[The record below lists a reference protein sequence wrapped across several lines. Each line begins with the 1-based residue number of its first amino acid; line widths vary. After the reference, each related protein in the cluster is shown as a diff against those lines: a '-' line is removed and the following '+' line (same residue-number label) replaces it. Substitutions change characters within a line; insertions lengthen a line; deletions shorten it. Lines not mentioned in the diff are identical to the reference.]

1 MSNVNETLKERG
13 KVYGD
18 YKGGSEF
25 RANVMELIADR
36 YAKVNHGGMPA
47 IHMVY
52 VYDIVN
58 KLSRLAVTP
67 YHIDTWHDI
76 AGYATLVEKALRK
89 AEKQEQEQEAAQEVD
104 ADDEYIKEFMDFVS
118 ALTGEDSD
126 ITQLARE
133 AYDEYK
139 KEKENEQGKN

>member
-1 MSNVNETLKERG
+1 MSEVNETLKERG

-25 RANVMELIADR
+25 RANVMELIVDR

-76 AGYATLVEKALRK
+76 AGYATLVEKAFKK
-89 AEKQEQEQEAAQEVD
+89 AEKQEQDQEAD
-104 ADDEYIKEFMDFVS
+104 ADDVYIKEFMDFVA

-126 ITQLARE
+126 ITQLAKE

>member
-25 RANVMELIADR
+25 RANVMELIVDR

-89 AEKQEQEQEAAQEVD
+89 AEKQEQEQEAD
-104 ADDEYIKEFMDFVS
+104 ADDEYIKDFMDFVS
-118 ALTGEDSD
+118 ALTGENSD
-126 ITQLARE
+126 ITQLAKE
-133 AYDEYK
+133 AYEEYK
-139 KEKENEQGKN
+139 KEQENEQSKN

>member
-25 RANVMELIADR
+25 RANVMELIVDR

-89 AEKQEQEQEAAQEVD
+89 AEKQEQEQEAD

-126 ITQLARE
+126 ITQLAKE

-139 KEKENEQGKN
+139 KEKENEQSKN

>member
-25 RANVMELIADR
+25 RANVMELIIDR
-36 YAKVNHGGMPA
+36 YAKVNHGGMLA

-89 AEKQEQEQEAAQEVD
+89 AEKQEQEQEAD
-104 ADDEYIKEFMDFVS
+104 ADDVYIKEFMDFVS

-126 ITQLARE
+126 ITQLAKE

-139 KEKENEQGKN
+139 KEKENEQSKN

>member
-1 MSNVNETLKERG
+1 MNNVNETLKERG

-25 RANVMELIADR
+25 RANVMELIINR
-36 YAKVNHGGMPA
+36 YAEVNHGGMPA

-89 AEKQEQEQEAAQEVD
+89 AEKQEQDQEAD
-104 ADDEYIKEFMDFVS
+104 ADDVYIKEFMDFVS

-126 ITQLARE
+126 ITQLAKE

>member
-1 MSNVNETLKERG
+1 MMSNVNETLKERG

-25 RANVMELIADR
+25 RANVMELIVDR

-76 AGYATLVEKALRK
+76 AGYATLVEKAFRK
-89 AEKQEQEQEAAQEVD
+89 AEKQEQEAE
-104 ADDEYIKEFMDFVS
+104 ADDVYIKEFMDFVS

-126 ITQLARE
+126 ITQLAKE

-139 KEKENEQGKN
+139 KEKENEQSKN

>member
-1 MSNVNETLKERG
+1 MSEVKETLKERG

-25 RANVMELIADR
+25 RANVMKLIIDR
-36 YAKVNHGGMPA
+36 YAEVNHGGMPA

-52 VYDIVN
+52 LYDIVN
-58 KLSRLAVTP
+58 KLSRLASTP
-67 YHIDTWHDI
+67 DHIDTWHDI
-76 AGYATLVEKALRK
+76 AGYATLAEEAFKKV
-89 AEKQEQEQEAAQEVD
+89 EKQEQEQEA
-104 ADDEYIKEFMDFVS
+104 DDVYIKEFMDFVS

-126 ITQLARE
+126 ITQLAKE

>member
-25 RANVMELIADR
+25 RANVMELIVDR
-36 YAKVNHGGMPA
+36 YTKVNHGGMPA

-76 AGYATLVEKALRK
+76 AGYATLVEKAFRK
-89 AEKQEQEQEAAQEVD
+89 AEKQEQEQEAD

-118 ALTGEDSD
+118 ALTGEDSN
-126 ITQLARE
+126 ITQLAKE

-139 KEKENEQGKN
+139 KEKENEQSKN

>member
-25 RANVMELIADR
+25 RANVMELIVDR

-89 AEKQEQEQEAAQEVD
+89 AEKQEQEQEA
-104 ADDEYIKEFMDFVS
+104 DDEYIKDFMDFVS
-118 ALTGEDSD
+118 ALTGEDSN
-126 ITQLARE
+126 ITQLAKE

>member
-25 RANVMELIADR
+25 RANVMELIVDR

-89 AEKQEQEQEAAQEVD
+89 AEKQEQEQEVD

-118 ALTGEDSD
+118 ALTGENSD
-126 ITQLARE
+126 ITQLAKE

-139 KEKENEQGKN
+139 KEKENEQSKN

>member
-25 RANVMELIADR
+25 RAKVMELIVDR
-36 YAKVNHGGMPA
+36 YAEVNHGGMPA

-76 AGYATLVEKALRK
+76 AGYATLVEKAFKK
-89 AEKQEQEQEAAQEVD
+89 AEKQEQEQEAD
-104 ADDEYIKEFMDFVS
+104 ADDVYIKEFMDFVS
-118 ALTGEDSD
+118 ALTGDDSD
-126 ITQLARE
+126 ITQLAKE

>member
-1 MSNVNETLKERG
+1 MSNVNETLKDRG

-25 RANVMELIADR
+25 RANVMELIVDR

-89 AEKQEQEQEAAQEVD
+89 AEKQEQDQEAD
-104 ADDEYIKEFMDFVS
+104 ADDEYIKDFMEFVS
-118 ALTGEDSD
+118 ALTGENSD
-126 ITQLARE
+126 ITQLAKE

>member
-25 RANVMELIADR
+25 RANVMELIVDR

-89 AEKQEQEQEAAQEVD
+89 AEKQEQDQEAD
-104 ADDEYIKEFMDFVS
+104 ADDVYIKEFMDFVS

-126 ITQLARE
+126 ITQLAKE

-139 KEKENEQGKN
+139 KEKENEQSKN

>member
-89 AEKQEQEQEAAQEVD
+89 AEKQEQEQEA
-104 ADDEYIKEFMDFVS
+104 DDVYIKEFMDFVS
-118 ALTGEDSD
+118 ALTGEDSN
-126 ITQLARE
+126 ITQLAKE

>member
-25 RANVMELIADR
+25 RANVMELIVDR

-76 AGYATLVEKALRK
+76 AGYATLVEKALKK
-89 AEKQEQEQEAAQEVD
+89 AEKQEQDQEAD
-104 ADDEYIKEFMDFVS
+104 ADDVYIKEFMDFVS

-126 ITQLARE
+126 ITQLAKE

-139 KEKENEQGKN
+139 KEKENEQSKN

>member
-25 RANVMELIADR
+25 RANVMELIINR
-36 YAKVNHGGMPA
+36 YAEVNHGGMPA

-89 AEKQEQEQEAAQEVD
+89 AEKQEQEQEAD
-104 ADDEYIKEFMDFVS
+104 ADDVYIKEFMDFVS
-118 ALTGEDSD
+118 ALTGKDSD
-126 ITQLARE
+126 ITQLAKE

>member
-1 MSNVNETLKERG
+1 MSEVNETLKERG

-25 RANVMELIADR
+25 RANVMELIVDR

-89 AEKQEQEQEAAQEVD
+89 AEKQEQDQEVD
-104 ADDEYIKEFMDFVS
+104 ADDVYIKEFMDFVS
-118 ALTGEDSD
+118 ALTGENSD
-126 ITQLARE
+126 ITQLAKE

>member
-25 RANVMELIADR
+25 RASVMELIADR

-89 AEKQEQEQEAAQEVD
+89 AEKQEQDQEAD
-104 ADDEYIKEFMDFVS
+104 ADDVYIKEFMDFVS
-118 ALTGEDSD
+118 ALTGENSD
-126 ITQLARE
+126 ITQLAKE

-139 KEKENEQGKN
+139 KEQENEQGKN

>member
-1 MSNVNETLKERG
+1 MNNVNETLKERG

-25 RANVMELIADR
+25 RANVMELIVDR

-76 AGYATLVEKALRK
+76 AGYATLVEEALKK
-89 AEKQEQEQEAAQEVD
+89 AEKREQDQEAD
-104 ADDEYIKEFMDFVS
+104 ADDVYIKEFMDFVS

-126 ITQLARE
+126 ITQLAKE

>member
-1 MSNVNETLKERG
+1 MSEVNETLKERG

-25 RANVMELIADR
+25 RANVMELIVDR

-89 AEKQEQEQEAAQEVD
+89 AEKQEQEQEAD
-104 ADDEYIKEFMDFVS
+104 ADDVYIKEFMDFVS

-126 ITQLARE
+126 ITQLAKE

-139 KEKENEQGKN
+139 KEKENEQSKN

>member
-1 MSNVNETLKERG
+1 MSEVNETLKERG

-25 RANVMELIADR
+25 RANVMELIVDR

-89 AEKQEQEQEAAQEVD
+89 AEKQEQEQEAD

-126 ITQLARE
+126 ITQLAKE

-139 KEKENEQGKN
+139 REKENEQGKN

>member
-25 RANVMELIADR
+25 RANVMELIVDR

-89 AEKQEQEQEAAQEVD
+89 AEKQEQDQEAD
-104 ADDEYIKEFMDFVS
+104 ANDVYIKDFMDFVS

-126 ITQLARE
+126 ITQLAKE

-139 KEKENEQGKN
+139 KEKENEQSKN

>member
-25 RANVMELIADR
+25 RANVMELIVDR

-76 AGYATLVEKALRK
+76 AGYATLVEEALKK
-89 AEKQEQEQEAAQEVD
+89 AEKQEQDQEAD
-104 ADDEYIKEFMDFVS
+104 ADDVYIKEFMDFVS
-118 ALTGEDSD
+118 ALTVEDSD

-139 KEKENEQGKN
+139 KEKENEQSKN

>member
-25 RANVMELIADR
+25 RANVMKLIIDR
-36 YAKVNHGGMPA
+36 YAEVNNGGMPA

-52 VYDIVN
+52 LYDIVN
-58 KLSRLAVTP
+58 KLSRLASTP
-67 YHIDTWHDI
+67 DHIDTWHDI
-76 AGYATLVEKALRK
+76 AGYATLAEKAFKK
-89 AEKQEQEQEAAQEVD
+89 AEADQEVD
-104 ADDEYIKEFMDFVS
+104 NDDVYIYIKEFMDFVS

-126 ITQLARE
+126 ITQLAKE

-139 KEKENEQGKN
+139 KEKENEQSKN

>member
-1 MSNVNETLKERG
+1 MSEVNETLKERG

-25 RANVMELIADR
+25 RANVMELIVDR

-67 YHIDTWHDI
+67 YHIDTWHEI
-76 AGYATLVEKALRK
+76 AGYATLVEKAFRK
-89 AEKQEQEQEAAQEVD
+89 AEKQGQEQEAD
-104 ADDEYIKEFMDFVS
+104 ADDVYIKEFMDFVS

-126 ITQLARE
+126 ITQLAKE

>member
-25 RANVMELIADR
+25 RANVMELIVDR
-36 YAKVNHGGMPA
+36 YAKVNLGGMPA

-89 AEKQEQEQEAAQEVD
+89 AEKQEQEQEADVD
-104 ADDEYIKEFMDFVS
+104 DVYIKEFMDFVS

-126 ITQLARE
+126 ITQLAKE

-139 KEKENEQGKN
+139 KEKENEQSKN

>member
-25 RANVMELIADR
+25 RANVMELIVDR

-89 AEKQEQEQEAAQEVD
+89 AEKQEQEQEVD
-104 ADDEYIKEFMDFVS
+104 ADDVYIKEFMDFVTT
-118 ALTGEDSD
+118 LTGEDSD
-126 ITQLARE
+126 ITQLAKE

-139 KEKENEQGKN
+139 KEKENEQSKN

>member
-1 MSNVNETLKERG
+1 MMSNVNETLKERG

-25 RANVMELIADR
+25 RANVMELIVDR

-89 AEKQEQEQEAAQEVD
+89 AEKQEQEQEAN

-126 ITQLARE
+126 ITQLAKE

-139 KEKENEQGKN
+139 KEKENEQSKN

>member
-25 RANVMELIADR
+25 RANVMELIVDR

-89 AEKQEQEQEAAQEVD
+89 AEKQEQEQEAN

-126 ITQLARE
+126 ITQLAKE

-139 KEKENEQGKN
+139 KEKENEQSKN

>member
-1 MSNVNETLKERG
+1 MMSNVNETLKERG

-89 AEKQEQEQEAAQEVD
+89 AEKQEQEQEA
-104 ADDEYIKEFMDFVS
+104 DDVYIKEFMDFVS
-118 ALTGEDSD
+118 ALTGEDSN
-126 ITQLARE
+126 ITQLAKE

>member
-1 MSNVNETLKERG
+1 MSEVKETLKERG

-25 RANVMELIADR
+25 RANVMELIVDR

-89 AEKQEQEQEAAQEVD
+89 AEKQEQDQEAAQEAD
-104 ADDEYIKEFMDFVS
+104 ADDMYIKEFMEFVF

-126 ITQLARE
+126 ITQLAKE

-139 KEKENEQGKN
+139 KEKENEQSKN

>member
-25 RANVMELIADR
+25 RANVMELIVDR

-89 AEKQEQEQEAAQEVD
+89 AEKQEQEQEVD
-104 ADDEYIKEFMDFVS
+104 ADDVYIKEFMDFVTT
-118 ALTGEDSD
+118 LTGEDSD
-126 ITQLARE
+126 ITQLAKE

-139 KEKENEQGKN
+139 KEKGNEQSKN

>member
-1 MSNVNETLKERG
+1 MSEVNETLKERG

-89 AEKQEQEQEAAQEVD
+89 AEKQEQEQEA
-104 ADDEYIKEFMDFVS
+104 DDEYIKEFMEFVS
-118 ALTGEDSD
+118 ALTGENSD
-126 ITQLARE
+126 ITQLAKE
-133 AYDEYK
+133 AYEEYK